1 MLLRTRSCKT
11 NSCYVVLVRKLRW
24 GRPLLLTSTQ
34 ASRTHVAHSCDTP
47 SPTHGKVTPKK
58 AVLSSPAGRHPT
70 LAQSGWCTGTD
81 RPLSPPLCLCA
92 QLHRIYS
99 ETASEVGRGRCGGSV
114 GPQGVCQC
122 PPACPPAWET
132 PASKRGVR
140 AGPSTRGAR
149 RTVTAMSLS
158 LLHKSS
164 ARPTPAVA
172 TTVFP
177 TAPPVCTCAPMTV
190 L

>member
-11 NSCYVVLVRKLRW
+11 NSCYVVLIRKLRW

-58 AVLSSPAGRHPT
+58 AILSSPAGRHPT

-81 RPLSPPLCLCA
+81 RPLSPPLCLCT

-114 GPQGVCQC
+114 GPQGVCRC
-122 PPACPPAWET
+122 PPAGLGDAGEQAGCPCRSQHTGRSAH
-132 PASKRGVR
+132 SDCYV
-140 AGPSTRGAR
+140 
-149 RTVTAMSLS
+149 TVVIT
-158 LLHKSS
+158 
-164 ARPTPAVA
+164 
-172 TTVFP
+172 
-177 TAPPVCTCAPMTV
+177 
-190 L
+190 